1 MIIRISSEIIAG
13 TNLESRL
20 KSGYFLKRYAVKD
33 KNVFLGEG
41 AYTTPAQMILLH
53 SPHNLISYGPA
64 YLRYLTVISSAK
76 RLQQVQR
83 AERISMSLFMGEYV
97 RIAKL
102 LYIF

>member
-41 AYTTPAQMILLH
+41 LH
-53 SPHNLISYGPA
+53 DPGADDLVTFGTQFYFIRTCIPEM
-64 YLRYLTVISSAK
+64 LDCD
-76 RLQQVQR
+76 
-83 AERISMSLFMGEYV
+83 LFGKKIATGTKGRKDKYV
-97 RIAKL
+97 SFHGGIC
-102 LYIF
+102 

>member
-53 SPHNLISYGPA
+53 SQFYFISTCIPEI
-64 YLRYLTVISSAK
+64 LDCD
-76 RLQQVQR
+76 
-83 AERISMSLFMGEYV
+83 LFGKKVATGTKGRKDKYV
-97 RIAKL
+97 SFHGGIC
-102 LYIF
+102 

>member
-20 KSGYFLKRYAVKD
+20 KSGYFLTRYAVKD

-53 SPHNLISYGPA
+53 SAHNFIS
-64 YLRYLTVISSAK
+64 
-76 RLQQVQR
+76 
-83 AERISMSLFMGEYV
+83 
-97 RIAKL
+97 
-102 LYIF
+102 